1 MSTLK
6 NINKLRV
13 VKRNDRE
20 LVANIN
26 MILLGQETMRGIF
39 WNVAGVDYDPGKHT
53 LKIGITTANNKLGTT
68 LEKMRKNAKLIS
80 EHLYNVGVLNCRARV
95 YFTLHKESE
104 DQLRL
109 DNLLERFS
117 HSETK
122 EKEEVLG

>member
-1 MSTLK
+1 MSNLK

-26 MILLGQETMRGIF
+26 MVLLGQESMRGIF

-68 LEKMRKNAKLIS
+68 LEKMRKNAKLIAD
-80 EHLYNVGVLNCRARV
+80 HLFEAGVLKCRARV

-109 DNLLERFS
+109 DNLLDRFGR
-117 HSETK
+117 SEDK
-122 EKEEVLG
+122 AEIFG

>member
-1 MSTLK
+1 MSNLK

-20 LVANIN
+20 LVANVN
-26 MILLGQETMRGIF
+26 MVLLGQESMKGIF

-68 LEKMRKNAKLIS
+68 LEKMRKNAKLIAD
-80 EHLYNVGVLNCRARV
+80 HLFEAGVLNCRARV

-109 DNLLERFS
+109 DNLLDRFGR
-117 HSETK
+117 SE
-122 EKEEVLG
+122 EKEVIFK